1 MAKAKDLAALAGLAG
16 LAYHLRNKGDKDN
29 TTSPAYP
36 SGVMGGA
43 PEESRR
49 KIEDYQ
55 KKAPLDGTE
64 MYPSGVMGGA
74 KQASATRSLKPA
86 ADNTTAT
93 AMPSGIM
100 GGSSAPASTASSS
113 AEGMKNYKPRRT
125 PPPPSNT
132 VSSSE
137 EGMKK
142 YKSRRA
148 PATLMA
154 SGGRTVSKK
163 ELEESGLSLRDF
175 LNKEKGLTRK
185 APEGMTREY
194 KPRDASDQA
203 SKKSMSAESGASR
216 GSRNFAGSGRG
227 ESGGA
232 SSDSLSRFNA
242 GKEGYDEVGNAMK
255 RGGSVK
261 KMASGGMTASRRAD
275 GIASR
280 GKTRGKI
287 C

>member
-43 PEESRR
+43 TQESSLESPEETIKRST
-49 KIEDYQ
+49 

-74 KQASATRSLKPA
+74 KQATATRSLKPA

-142 YKSRRA
+142 YKPRRSS
-148 PATLMA
+148 PTL
-154 SGGRTVSKK
+154 
-163 ELEESGLSLRDF
+163 
-175 LNKEKGLTRK
+175 
-185 APEGMTREY
+185 
-194 KPRDASDQA
+194 
-203 SKKSMSAESGASR
+203 
-216 GSRNFAGSGRG
+216 
-227 ESGGA
+227 
-232 SSDSLSRFNA
+232 
-242 GKEGYDEVGNAMK
+242 
-255 RGGSVK
+255 
-261 KMASGGMTASRRAD
+261 MASGGMTASSRAD